1 MNVVKLGLVA
11 ICGFVLVSCGGAPAV
26 PTVRPAPPVA
36 QAPQSSQPLVNP
48 VASFKRVIGR
58 VEPVGTEI
66 CRGMTSQ
73 QPCDFAIYVD
83 NRPDSGSVINAYQTE
98 SETGQPVVIFTAA
111 LLKSVRNEDE
121 LAFILGHEMA
131 HHIAGHIRKQSA
143 NTWLGAIALGGLA
156 AAVGGDSTMVDLA
169 ADIGAGIGSRVYSKE
184 HELQADEIGTVIA
197 HRAGYDAVAGS
208 MFFNRLPDPGDR
220 VLGTHPPNAARLTRV
235 RATVAKL
242 GPRG

>member
-1 MNVVKLGLVA
+1 MNRVKLGLAA
-11 ICGFVLVSCGGAPAV
+11 ICGLVLASCGGAPAV
-26 PTVRPAPPVA
+26 PKVRPAPPVA

-83 NRPDSGSVINAYQTE
+83 TDPKPGSVINAYQTE

-131 HHIAGHIRKQSA
+131 HHIAGHIRQQTT

-156 AAVGGDSTMVDLA
+156 AAVGGASNMVDLA

>member
-1 MNVVKLGLVA
+1 MNSIRWVIVVISGVFLS
-11 ICGFVLVSCGGAPAV
+11 SCGGAPTM
-26 PTVRPAPPVA
+26 PSGSSAPPVA
-36 QAPQSSQPLVNP
+36 QAPKSVQMQANP
-48 VASFKRVIGR
+48 IAAFEQVIGR
-58 VEPVGTEI
+58 VEPVGTRI
-66 CRGMTSQ
+66 CRGMTSHR
-73 QPCDFAIYVD
+73 PCNFAIYVD
-83 NRPDSGSVINAYQTE
+83 NGPETGSVINAYQTE

-131 HHIAGHIRKQSA
+131 HHIAGHLRQQSN

-156 AAVGGDSTMVDLA
+156 IAVGGDSSMVDLA

-197 HRAGYDAVAGS
+197 HRAGYDAVVGS
-208 MFFNRLPDPGDR
+208 LFFNRLPDPGDR
-220 VLGTHPPNAARLTRV
+220 VLGTHPPNSARLTRV
-235 RATVAKL
+235 RATVLKL